1 MDFMDAL
8 TALASKCRNQGKN
21 LQTEEATK
29 NALIM
34 PFIHL
39 LGYDVF
45 NPMEVVPEFTADI
58 GEKKGERVDY
68 AIMRDNQP
76 IILFEC
82 KPYGSP
88 LECTQCTQLQR
99 YFHGTSARVAI
110 LTDGN
115 RYRFFSDLEAPNLM
129 DNKPYMDFVLE
140 GMDEALVPEIRKLC
154 KDKFDVDEA
163 LSAASEL
170 KYTREFKSV
179 LARQTTEPDEDFV
192 KFFIAQVYEGKITQS
207 VKERFTPI
215 LTRAIEQFIN
225 EQINARLKNAL
236 SAAPRPTPEPSET
249 SENAEQDSADEG
261 KPGIVTTE
269 EEWQGYYLVKSMLIG
284 TVAPERVVIR
294 DALKYCAILL
304 DDNNR
309 KPLCRLHFN
318 GKQKYVGLFNDG
330 KKDEKQPIEK
340 LDDMLRFAEAIR
352 ATALGYDALKK
363 QPDEA

>member
-45 NPMEVVPEFTADI
+45 NPQEVVPEFTADI

-115 RYRFFSDLEAPNLM
+115 RYRFFSDLESPNLM

-179 LARQTTEPDEDFV
+179 LARQITEPDEDFV
-192 KFFIAQVYEGKITQS
+192 KFFIGKVYEGKITQS
-207 VKERFTPI
+207 VKERFAPI

-236 SAAPRPTPEPSET
+236 AAAPKPTPDAPGAQDDAEP
-249 SENAEQDSADEG
+249 EG
-261 KPGIVTTE
+261 KDGGKSGIVTTE
-269 EEWQGYYLVKSMLIG
+269 EEWQAYYLIKSMLLG
-284 TVAPERVVIR
+284 VVASERIIIR

-318 GKQKYVGLFNDG
+318 GKQKYVGLFHDG
-330 KKDEKQPIEK
+330 RKDEKQPIET
-340 LDDMLRFAEAIR
+340 LDEMLQFAEAVR
-352 ATALGYDALKK
+352 ATALAYDAMKK
-363 QPDEA
+363 QPEEA

>member
-34 PFIHL
+34 PFIHI

-45 NPMEVVPEFTADI
+45 NPQEVVPEFTADI

-68 AIMRDNQP
+68 AIMRDDKP

-88 LECTQCTQLQR
+88 LECNQCTQLQR
-99 YFHGTSARVAI
+99 YFHVTAARVAI

-115 RYRFFSDLEAPNLM
+115 RYRFFSDLEAPNIM
-129 DNKPYMDFVLE
+129 DNKPYMEFVVE
-140 GMDEALVPEIRKLC
+140 NIDETLVPEIRKLC

-179 LARQTTEPDEDFV
+179 LARQLNEPDEDFV

-207 VKERFTPI
+207 VKERFTPMI
-215 LTRAIEQFIN
+215 TRAAEQFIN

-236 SAAPRPTPEPSET
+236 AAAPKATAET
-249 SENAEQDSADEG
+249 ADDSANAEAEDADDD
-261 KPGIVTTE
+261 KPNIVTTE
-269 EEWQGYYLVKSMLIG
+269 EEWQAFYLVKSMLYGVID
-284 TVAPERVVIR
+284 PSRVVIR
-294 DALKYCAILL
+294 DAIKFCSVLL
-304 DDNNR
+304 DDSNR

-318 GKQKYVGLFNDG
+318 GNQKYIGLFNDG

-340 LDDMLRFAEAIR
+340 LDDMLQFSSVIR
-352 ATALGYDALKK
+352 DTALSYGASKT
-363 QPDEA
+363 PTEV

>member
-68 AIMRDNQP
+68 AIMRDGAP

-82 KPYGSP
+82 KPYGAS
-88 LECTQCTQLQR
+88 LECAQCTQLQR
-99 YFHGTSARVAI
+99 YFHVTSARVAI

-129 DNKPYMDFVLE
+129 DTKPYMEFVLE
-140 GMDEALVPEIRKLC
+140 NMDEALVPEIRKLC
-154 KDKFDVDEA
+154 KDKFDVEDA

-170 KYTREFKSV
+170 KYTREFKGV
-179 LARQTTEPDEDFV
+179 LARQLSAPEEEFV
-192 KFFIAQVYEGKITQS
+192 KFFVAQVYDGKITQT
-207 VKERFTPI
+207 VKERFAPI
-215 LTRAIEQFIN
+215 LVRAIEQFIN
-225 EQINARLKNAL
+225 ERINERLKNAL
-236 SAAPRPTPEPSET
+236 SVAPTPAPDACEAQEAAQP
-249 SENAEQDSADEG
+249 EG
-261 KPGIVTTE
+261 KDEAKPGVVTTE
-269 EEWQGYYLVKSMLIG
+269 EEWQGYYLVKSILLG
-284 TVAPERVVIR
+284 VVEPERIAMR

-309 KPLCRLHFN
+309 KPICRLHFN

-330 KKDEKQPIEK
+330 RKDEKQPIEK
-340 LDDMLRFAEAIR
+340 LDDMLQFAEALR
-352 ATALGYDALKK
+352 ATAQAYGGSKAAG
-363 QPDEA
+363 EE